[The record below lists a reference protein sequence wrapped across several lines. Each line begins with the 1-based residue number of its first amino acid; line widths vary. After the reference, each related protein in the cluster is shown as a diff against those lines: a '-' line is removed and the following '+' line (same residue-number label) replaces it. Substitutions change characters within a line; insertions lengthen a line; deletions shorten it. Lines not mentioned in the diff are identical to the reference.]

1 MSKTTTIILVVLGC
15 LLLAV
20 ASFALWATVDIFN
33 AGRFG
38 DHVAAGLQSP
48 ESTAALAEPIVDRLM
63 ASYPDLPDIARGPA
77 EEAVAWM
84 LQRPLFTPVFK
95 GVAAGAVFKGV
106 AAGAIKV
113 MTTSAEDVVG
123 IDIAEVASNAGST
136 VLGVIS
142 AINPDAAANAE
153 AALDDAIATSEES
166 GRLAIYEQGRFPE
179 LRQVSNLA
187 PWLALLAGLGAIAL
201 FVYSYIRAQNQHSA
215 LKYIGVG
222 IMTTAVLGF
231 LLLAPVVQAVAQN
244 NITNPTMQIVVGEVV
259 SVLVRAYAVQSLLVF
274 SIGAI
279 VLIVNHV
286 VVDQDA
292 PAAETET
299 APATAAPAPADQP
312 AQDSPASTS
321 QPSAD
326 PSDNQS

>member
-84 LQRPLFTPVFK
+84 LQRPLFTP
-95 GVAAGAVFKGV
+95 VFKGV

-201 FVYSYIRAQNQHSA
+201 FVYSYMRAQNQHSA

-299 APATAAPAPADQP
+299 APATATAAPAPADQP

>member
-1 MSKTTTIILVVLGC
+1 MSKNTTIILVILGC

-20 ASFALWATVDIFN
+20 ASLALWATVDIFN
-33 AGRFG
+33 AERFG
-38 DHVAAGLQSP
+38 AHVAAGMQSP

-84 LQRPLFTPVFK
+84 LQRPLFTL
-95 GVAAGAVFKGV
+95 VFKGV

-259 SVLVRAYAVQSLLVF
+259 SVLVQAYAVQSLLVF

-286 VVDQDA
+286 KVDQDA

-299 APATAAPAPADQP
+299 APAMATAAPAPADQP